1 MNNDSRDISISS
13 DEISR
18 LYSMK
23 SVLKMIHDQLVA
35 RKDKLEELKP
45 IGSSSE

>member
-1 MNNDSRDISISS
+1 MNDDSRDISISS
-13 DEISR
+13 VEISR

-23 SVLKMIHDQLVA
+23 SALKMIHDQLVA

-45 IGSSSE
+45 VGSSSE